1 MFEIF
6 YVRVTCSKFQK
17 ALSHK
22 NNLIKGIFFLS
33 FAEDEVPSDQEI
45 IDVSF
50 PVKWVSTQIRVRKVL
65 TINYTFSNLYVRLS

>member
-50 PVKWVSTQIRVRKVL
+50 PVK
-65 TINYTFSNLYVRLS
+65 

>member
-1 MFEIF
+1 MMVLVN
-6 YVRVTCSKFQK
+6 VRNNFCTSNYSTFQK

-22 NNLIKGIFFLS
+22 NNLIKGFFFLS

-50 PVKWVSTQIRVRKVL
+50 PVK
-65 TINYTFSNLYVRLS
+65 